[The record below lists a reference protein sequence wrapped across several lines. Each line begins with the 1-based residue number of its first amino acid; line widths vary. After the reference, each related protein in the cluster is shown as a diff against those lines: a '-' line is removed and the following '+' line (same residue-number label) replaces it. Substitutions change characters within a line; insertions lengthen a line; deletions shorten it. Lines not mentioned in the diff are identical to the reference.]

1 MSLNFMDAGCQTH
14 SSRKK
19 FGLCDDPPPAKN
31 PAYIDEAN
39 GAKWIAVVINDYEYY
54 CTFTAVDNCID
65 VRKPSGK
72 PDKRCEG
79 ILSYNDTV
87 IFVELKERGALGS
100 DWVKTAEEQ
109 IRVTIGHFE
118 GTDAAAEFTKKKA
131 YIANSEQPK
140 FKESQTARMEKFAE
154 ETGYILRIVN
164 RIVLVLV

>member
-1 MSLNFMDAGCQTH
+1 MRENFMDAGCQTH

-39 GAKWIAVVINDYEYY
+39 GAKWIAVVINEYDYH

-87 IFVELKERGALGS
+87 IFVELKQRGALGS
-100 DWVKTAEEQ
+100 DWVKTAAEQ
-109 IRVTIGHFE
+109 IRVTIDHFE
-118 GTDAAAEFTKKKA
+118 RTDLAENFTEKKA
-131 YIANSEQPK
+131 YIANSEHPK
-140 FKESQTARMEKFAE
+140 FKESQIDRMEKFVR
-154 ETGYILRIVN
+154 ETGYVLRIEN
-164 RIVLVLV
+164 RIRLQ

>member
-19 FGLCDDPPPAKN
+19 FGLCDDPPPAIN

-39 GAKWIAVVINDYEYY
+39 GAKWIAVVINEYEYC

-65 VRKPSGK
+65 VRKTNGK

-87 IFVELKERGALGS
+87 IFVELKQRGAYGT

-109 IRVTIGHFE
+109 IRITVGHFE
-118 GTDAAAEFTKKKA
+118 LTDAAAEFTKKKA

-140 FKESQTARMEKFAE
+140 FKESQTNRMEKFAE

-164 RIVLVLV
+164 RIVLV

>member
-19 FGLCDDPPPAKN
+19 FGLCDDPPPAIN

-39 GAKWIAVVINDYEYY
+39 GAKWIAVVINEYEYY

-79 ILSYNDTV
+79 ILSYNDTI
-87 IFVELKERGALGS
+87 IFVELKQRGALGP

-118 GTDAAAEFTKKKA
+118 RTDAAEDFTEKKA
-131 YIANSEQPK
+131 YIANSEHPK
-140 FKESQTARMEKFAE
+140 FKESQTDRMEKFAH
-154 ETGYILRIVN
+154 ETGYILRIEN
-164 RIVLVLV
+164 RIVLL